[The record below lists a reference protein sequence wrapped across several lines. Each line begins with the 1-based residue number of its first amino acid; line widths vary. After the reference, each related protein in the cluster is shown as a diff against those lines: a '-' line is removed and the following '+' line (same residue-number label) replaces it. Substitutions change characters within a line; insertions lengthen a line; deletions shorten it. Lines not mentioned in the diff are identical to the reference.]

1 MGSLGIQTS
10 FAPLSLPIGDSALM
24 RPLAAHSTPRRF
36 IWAYRWL
43 EPIGDA
49 VAAAVAL
56 QSTSLALAS
65 WHRFHG
71 ATQTAPGMASTL
83 ITMLLV
89 VGVLQY
95 MGAYRSARSLLSIRE
110 TADALA
116 ASAITGLLLYVLSLG
131 GIVHL
136 LPKQAF
142 AMSPALF
149 LLLLIEKSWLS
160 SRMMRWHEHG
170 YGVSKVAICGSGI
183 ACKRLFT
190 TLVNSPKLGLWP
202 AVVID
207 PSASSPDQEIRESG
221 YRIRRSA
228 PVLAQDICCSTLR
241 RAGVERVLLIASSFN
256 NSEIQ
261 DVFSEAARCGLQV
274 QICGNDLAT
283 SSTSLECADID
294 GVMLWNTTSRPF
306 ARTYELAKRGFDALV
321 ALLLIIAFLPILAA
335 VAIAIKLTSPGDVIF
350 RQVRVG
356 RRNRRFTIYK
366 FRSMHVAACGDG
378 FSPTSGT
385 DNRISGIGRILR
397 KTSLDE
403 LPQLFNVLKGDMS
416 LVGPRP
422 EMRFIVDGYTPLQAR
437 RLEVAPGITGLWQL
451 SADRK
456 DLIHNNVEYDLY
468 YLRNRGFCIDLA
480 ILLHTVIFAT
490 KGI

>member
-10 FAPLSLPIGDSALM
+10 FAPLSLPLTDLALA
-24 RPLAAHSTPRRF
+24 RPAAASSTPRRF

-43 EPIGDA
+43 EPVCDSLA
-49 VAAAVAL
+49 AAAAVQGTTL
-56 QSTSLALAS
+56 VLAS
-65 WHRFHG
+65 WHQFHST
-71 ATQTAPGMASTL
+71 TQSRPGVALTL
-83 ITMLLV
+83 VTMLLV

-116 ASAITGLLLYVLSLG
+116 ASAVTALFLYVLCLAG
-131 GIVHL
+131 MVHL
-136 LPKQAF
+136 LPGQAF
-142 AMSPALF
+142 AIAPALF
-149 LLLLIEKSWLS
+149 LLLLVEKNWLGV
-160 SRMMRWHEHG
+160 RMMHWHERG
-170 YGVSKVAICGSGI
+170 YGVTKVAICGSGI
-183 ACKRLFT
+183 ACKRLYT

-202 AVVID
+202 TAVID
-207 PSASSPDQEIRESG
+207 PSATGSNQNIRESG
-221 YRIRRSA
+221 YRIRRST
-228 PVLAQDICCSTLR
+228 PVLAQSVCCATLR
-241 RAGVERVLLIASSFN
+241 RAGIERVLLIASSFN

-261 DVFSEAARCGLQV
+261 DVFSEASRCGLQV

-294 GVMLWNTTSRPF
+294 GVMLWNTTSRPLT
-306 ARTYELAKRGFDALV
+306 RTYELAKRGFDALA
-321 ALLLIIAFLPILAA
+321 ALSLIIAFSPVLAA
-335 VAIAIKLTSPGDVIF
+335 IAVAIKLTSPGDVIF

-385 DNRISGIGRILR
+385 DNRISAIGRILR

-403 LPQLFNVLKGDMS
+403 LPQLFNVLKGEMS

-468 YLRNRGFCIDLA
+468 YLRNRSFCVDIA